1 MAASARRVP
10 LPHIG
15 FKTTSPFSS
24 FNDFATA
31 HASTC
36 FIPGCG
42 KPPDRPIR
50 WTNNGTSNRMRPSKP
65 NLGVC
70 RVVFLRIGFTFSD
83 MIHVWLLS
91 KWCFQTSSHQ
101 GIARLANSQED
112 HQATSRWTIPED
124 LFHQRFPR
132 NSTCSSRSA
141 LLRFTWA
148 TQPCCS
154 CRHNASSLR
163 NANETSS
170 PKASPPLR
178 RRKHTWHVRGER
190 LPKVLRVKSTFSQH
204 TLGSEGMSFF
214 FPKTLRC
221 KLIIQKLDTESPK
234 SLQELWMKDA
244 QGKILQQ
251 QIHEGVYLSKNART
265 VKKSRQN
272 TRQCRKTTLPLSF
285 AREAMP

>member
-15 FKTTSPFSS
+15 SKTTSPFSS

-65 NLGVC
+65 NLGLC
-70 RVVFLRIGFTFSD
+70 WVVFRKTGFSFSD
-83 MIHVWLLS
+83 MIHVRCLS

-101 GIARLANSQED
+101 GIARLANSQYPTTK
-112 HQATSRWTIPED
+112 QQLGWKIPED

-148 TQPCCS
+148 TQPRCS

-178 RRKHTWHVRGER
+178 RRKHTWQVRGER
-190 LPKVLRVKSTFSQH
+190 LPKVLRVKSTFSQG
-204 TLGSEGMSFF
+204 TLGSEGMSVCSDIVVQIDHH
-214 FPKTLRC
+214 KTRHRISW
-221 KLIIQKLDTESPK
+221 KPIIYK
-234 SLQELWMKDA
+234 SCEWRRM
-244 QGKILQQ
+244 
-251 QIHEGVYLSKNART
+251 
-265 VKKSRQN
+265 
-272 TRQCRKTTLPLSF
+272 
-285 AREAMP
+285 M